1 MGWTS
6 TGWRGGTLG
15 TTSRTGL
22 QLGTPLLDPPTT
34 LSVEARLVQC
44 IAVAFAE
51 DYRRFLKQNALGRQG
66 HSRRGEFS
74 SLWRFPFDLQGIFDD
89 IAQVAQIQRF

>member
-1 MGWTS
+1 M
-6 TGWRGGTLG
+6 G

-66 HSRRGEFS
+66 HSRREVS
-74 SLWRFPFDLQGIFDD
+74 SLALAFPL
-89 IAQVAQIQRF
+89 R

>member
-1 MGWTS
+1 M
-6 TGWRGGTLG
+6 G

-74 SLWRFPFDLQGIFDD
+74 SLWRFPFDSYEAYHRVPYFSDL
-89 IAQVAQIQRF
+89 ARR